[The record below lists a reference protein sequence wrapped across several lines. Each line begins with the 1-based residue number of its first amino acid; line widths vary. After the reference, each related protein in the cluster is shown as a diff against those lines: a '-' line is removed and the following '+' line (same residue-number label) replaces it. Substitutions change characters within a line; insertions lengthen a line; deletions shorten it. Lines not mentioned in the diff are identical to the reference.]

1 MPPSDDAFYARLITL
16 SDAELFNY
24 IHHYSRYKGDAVYAA
39 LAELRTRGVYVSH
52 DALSEIERYFTRQEV
67 QQTRLG
73 NCDPRW
79 LRWLSYAILTLGLCS
94 AVFVYVTA
102 SPPPQYPLGYD
113 PFASKKY
120 MRDLELYGGKINVL
134 AVECRQWLESLW
146 QGQHLAYT
154 LAFLTVILASIVW
167 FIGVHSASHAD
178 LNGDQRG
185 HSNSCHAGHEF
196 KCARWSEV

>member
-1 MPPSDDAFYARLITL
+1 MHPSDDAFYTRLFTL

-24 IHHYSRYKGDAVYAA
+24 IHHYSRYKVDAVYAA

-52 DALSEIERYFTRQEV
+52 DELSEIERYFTRQEA
-67 QQTRLG
+67 QQTRLC

-79 LRWLSYAILTLGLCS
+79 LRWLSYAILILGLCS

-102 SPPPQYPLGYD
+102 SPPPQHPLGYD

-120 MRDLELYGGKINVL
+120 VRDLELYGGKINVL
-134 AVECRQWLESLW
+134 AVAFRQWLERLW

-167 FIGVHSASHAD
+167 FIGVHSASHTD
-178 LNGDQRG
+178 LNGPEGGSIKYRQ
-185 HSNSCHAGHEF
+185 
-196 KCARWSEV
+196 